1 MRPTRARTCP
11 RRRSAFGYLV
21 AAVAVSPLVPVAD
34 AVASPPACMRGDP
47 SMYRAADA
55 VVEAVVTT
63 SRRWNSSPITVHLV
77 GRYRVSAV
85 FKGGLAAGE
94 VVIVTDTCFDKPLPR
109 AAMGYPRADAY
120 CLGGINLSLTGVG
133 TKDGRPVERPGNGPG
148 WVLFLKADR
157 RRGAPQQTW
166 LEVARTGFGGGCGL
180 TRDDLPPG
188 QRTGFD
194 RMLERRS
201 P

>member
-1 MRPTRARTCP
+1 MRRTHARTCP
-11 RRRSAFGYLV
+11 RWRFALGYLV
-21 AAVAVSPLVPVAD
+21 AAVAVSPFMPVAD
-34 AVASPPACMRGDP
+34 AVATPPACMRGNP

-55 VVEAVVTT
+55 VVEAVVTS
-63 SRRWNSSPITVHLV
+63 SRRWSAGRATVHLV
-77 GRYRVSAV
+77 AKYRVSEV

-94 VVIVTDTCFDKPLPR
+94 VVIVTDTCLDMPLPR
-109 AAMGYPRADAY
+109 AAMGYPRTDDY
-120 CLGGINLSLTGVG
+120 CLGGSNLSLTGVG
-133 TKDGRPVERPGNGPG
+133 TKDGRPVKRPGDGPD
-148 WVLFLKADR
+148 WVLFLRADR

-166 LEVARTGFGGGCGL
+166 LEVARTSFGGGCRL

-188 QRTGFD
+188 QRAGFD